1 MLNYR
6 TKCDLE
12 AIEKIC
18 KVPQHIRRDAIAA
31 PEEELVKKDINDT
44 DDEIENEESASSNTS
59 SAPPEIQ
66 DTTAASKEGK
76 SSTAIKIDTTKAKTK
91 VSDPSAARVMEI
103 QSSEI
108 EAATENSVGQKSTKW
123 VWQLVLITCN
133 YKNKQYKNDN
143 IIINPK

>member
-31 PEEELVKKDINDT
+31 PEEELVKKDVDDT
-44 DDEIENEESASSNTS
+44 DDEIENEESSSSSTS
-59 SAPPEIQ
+59 SAPLEIQ
-66 DTTAASKEGK
+66 DTTGASKDWK
-76 SSTAIKIDTTKAKTK
+76 SSTIIKIDTTKAKTK
-91 VSDPSAARVMEI
+91 VSNPSAARVMEI
-103 QSSEI
+103 QNSET

-143 IIINPK
+143 IIIE